1 MKKLVSLLTLMSLVL
16 GTTVTAFASEDFI
29 EFKQNAGYD
38 ILSLVG
44 KNPEKVNELSDK
56 LNKAKTVE
64 EVKAILEEAKK
75 FAGGS
80 VSYTV
85 PEATNVAEPK
95 KEEEKKEE
103 AKPAVPNPY
112 THHDSFT
119 AGEEDALLD
128 YKREAIIAVENS
140 KVTATKKQEL
150 IKKIDAAKT
159 IEEVKKTVASI
170 KELES
175 LNKVL
180 NNVKASET
188 SSLDTWR
195 AEIIAEIKG
204 LTNITA
210 AMKVNF
216 EKMIL
221 KSNDEKK
228 ILELAKMARSYVA
241 PAPGSVTASVPAN
254 AGGPSLP
261 DAGVNDNLS
270 FFALSSLATATYFI
284 LKRKG

>member
-112 THHDSFT
+112 THHDSYT

-128 YKREAIIAVENS
+128 YKLLL
-140 KVTATKKQEL
+140 Q
-150 IKKIDAAKT
+150 
-159 IEEVKKTVASI
+159 
-170 KELES
+170 
-175 LNKVL
+175 
-180 NNVKASET
+180 
-188 SSLDTWR
+188 
-195 AEIIAEIKG
+195 
-204 LTNITA
+204 
-210 AMKVNF
+210 
-216 EKMIL
+216 
-221 KSNDEKK
+221 
-228 ILELAKMARSYVA
+228 
-241 PAPGSVTASVPAN
+241 
-254 AGGPSLP
+254 
-261 DAGVNDNLS
+261 
-270 FFALSSLATATYFI
+270 
-284 LKRKG
+284 